1 MTWKYRAAPWSG
13 PHESDAGGIRGLI
26 RKLGRGP
33 AKARR
38 RCALPR
44 VEGLET
50 RVVLSMSATEAYGWY
65 ILNVMRANPAQFANE
80 LEGLYKGTISQAHG
94 VSSSDPVWVDLR
106 KQIDGAPYKEHF
118 WQALAL
124 LRAQQPLGPL
134 AWSDRLEQ
142 ISTEHND
149 WMTTHTYA
157 HSYYPGNPPPQSS
170 GTLPGFKQPG
180 INGDYDVISPDVLKY
195 PGASGNWSTGDWAEN
210 IGYKSGG
217 SLPETRKKFG
227 TGTTAHRQRQAYADI
242 VGFIIEVN
250 STSLG
255 HLKNLLSRDDVSSG
269 FGLAQ
274 AKNKSI
280 GVKNAIGIDYNFY
293 DSGLSNGNTN
303 FLATHTL
310 STAKQYN
317 GEGGYI
323 AGVAYEDKNSN
334 GRYDMGEGVDISW
347 EISDGL
353 LTVGYDTSADNF
365 GVLSDFQTH
374 NGRYTVEVFSK
385 GKSLGKRVV
394 YINDNNVWVE
404 FKVSK
409 NFGLGLV
416 DSGGG
421 QLTPQMAADLYEG
434 TLGNNSS
441 SKATDLGVAAVGS
454 GLGLPTTALS
464 VHSSSDEDWYRFRVA
479 DDVARADIRIGFD
492 NSAGNLDAALYRQ
505 EANGTL
511 TLISSSTSNGD
522 EEAFV
527 RNLTPGTYLL
537 KVFGRGGKTNF
548 YALSADVVVD
558 APLYVDFGAS
568 GLWRYSDGGGYR
580 QIHFASP
587 ESMSVGPDG
596 YLYLDFGPSGLWRY
610 SDGGG
615 YQQLHVGNPES
626 IEAASDGYLY
636 VDFGPSG
643 LWRWSQS
650 QGYQQ
655 LHAGNPESISAGFD
669 GYLYVDFGPS
679 GLWRYSDGGGY
690 ERLHFGNPES
700 IDAGPDGYLYV
711 DFGNS
716 GLWRWSSDDGYE
728 QLHAGNAES
737 ISAGADGYLYVDF
750 GPSGLWRWSQG
761 YGYQQLHAGNPEAV
775 NVSSDG
781 YLYVDFGPSGLWR
794 WSIADGYERLHF
806 GDPKQIK
813 KW

>member
-1 MTWKYRAAPWSG
+1 MTWKYRAAPSSNS
-13 PHESDAGGIRGLI
+13 HKSETGGIRGLV
-26 RKLGRGP
+26 RRFHRGVS
-33 AKARR
+33 KSGRR
-38 RCALPR
+38 RVLPQ

-80 LEGLYKGTISQAHG
+80 LEGLYRGTLSQGHG

-106 KQIDGAPYKEHF
+106 KQINSAPHKEHF

-124 LRAQQPLGPL
+124 MRTQQPLGPL
-134 AWSDRLEQ
+134 AWSDRLDQ
-142 ISTEHND
+142 ISEEHNA
-149 WMTTHTYA
+149 WMTTHAYA
-157 HSYYPGNPPPQSS
+157 HSYYPGNPPPTSAGS
-170 GTLPGFKQPG
+170 LPGFKQPG
-180 INGDYDVISPDVLKY
+180 IRGDYDIISPDVLKY
-195 PGASGNWSTGDWAEN
+195 PGAPSNWSTGAWAEN
-210 IGYKSGG
+210 IGYASGG
-217 SLPETRKKFG
+217 SLPETRRKFG
-227 TGTTAHRQRQAYADI
+227 TGTAAHRQRQAYADMI
-242 VGFIIEVN
+242 GFMIEVY
-250 STSLG
+250 SDSLG
-255 HLKNLLSRDDVSSG
+255 HLKNLLSRDDVSAG

-280 GVKNAIGIDYNFY
+280 GTKNAIGIDYNFY

-334 GRYDMGEGVDISW
+334 GRYDIGEGVDISW
-347 EISDGL
+347 EISDGEIAI
-353 LTVGYDTSADNF
+353 GYETTAHNF
-365 GVLSDFQTH
+365 GVLSVFQIG
-374 NGRYTVEVFSK
+374 NGRHTVEVFSR

-434 TLGNNSS
+434 TLGNNSPS
-441 SKATDLGVAAVGS
+441 RATDLGVVSVGTK
-454 GLGLPTTALS
+454 LGLPTTSLS
-464 VHSSSDEDWYRFRVA
+464 IHSSSDQDWYRFRVA

-492 NSAGNLDAALYRQ
+492 NSAGNLDGALYRE

-511 TLISSSTSNGD
+511 TLISSSASNGD

-537 KVFGRGGKTNF
+537 KIFGRSGRTNF
-548 YALSADVVVD
+548 YALSAEVVVD
-558 APLYVDFGAS
+558 APLYVDFGPS
-568 GLWRYSDGGGYR
+568 GLWRYSDRGGYR

-610 SDGGG
+610 SDDGG

-626 IEAASDGYLY
+626 IDAASDGYLY
-636 VDFGPSG
+636 IDFGPSG

-655 LHAGNPESISAGFD
+655 LHAGNPESIDAGPD
-669 GYLYVDFGPS
+669 GYLYIDFGPSGLWRWSSEDGHEQLHIINPDSISAGADGYLYIDFGAS

-690 ERLHFGNPES
+690 QQLHASNPES
-700 IDAGPDGYLYV
+700 VSAALDGYLY
-711 DFGNS
+711 
-716 GLWRWSSDDGYE
+716 
-728 QLHAGNAES
+728 
-737 ISAGADGYLYVDF
+737 IDF
-750 GPSGLWRWSQG
+750 GPSGLWRWS
-761 YGYQQLHAGNPEAV
+761 P
-775 NVSSDG
+775 
-781 YLYVDFGPSGLWR
+781 
-794 WSIADGYERLHF
+794 ADGYERLHF

-813 KW
+813 RW